1 MKINDISEKDLIEK
15 IEKDFFSSKPGL
27 LLGIG
32 DDAAVIKA
40 DKKSFILTKD
50 LLLEKTHFYKDRH
63 PAFFL
68 GRKSLNINLSDI
80 AAMGGRPLYALLGL
94 GLPEKTSPKWVED
107 FMAGIK
113 SAGDEFDVILAGGD
127 LCQAELISISVT
139 VIGEGENIIKRSGA
153 RPGDLIYVSGTLGDS
168 AQGLQFMKEGIQLGR
183 EREKD
188 VFLSAFFNPIPQVA
202 LGRAISQNKTAS
214 SMIDVSDGLSVDLNH
229 ICEESGAGA
238 EIFVD
243 QIPFSDELRLFQD
256 DVMEMCLHGGEDY
269 SLLFT
274 VPQDKKP
281 QVDSLRKEHRLTEI
295 GKITEGKDL
304 YLVKTDGSKEK
315 FDIKGY
321 QHFSP

>member
-1 MKINDISEKDLIEK
+1 
-15 IEKDFFSSKPGL
+15 
-27 LLGIG
+27 
-32 DDAAVIKA
+32 
-40 DKKSFILTKD
+40 
-50 LLLEKTHFYKDRH
+50 
-63 PAFFL
+63 
-68 GRKSLNINLSDI
+68 
-80 AAMGGRPLYALLGL
+80 
-94 GLPEKTSPKWVED
+94 
-107 FMAGIK
+107 
-113 SAGDEFDVILAGGD
+113 
-127 LCQAELISISVT
+127 VT

>member
-1 MKINDISEKDLIEK
+1 MKINDISEKKLIEK
-15 IEKDFFSSKPGL
+15 IEKDFFTSKPGL

-50 LLLEKTHFYKDRH
+50 LLIEKTHFYKDRH

-94 GLPEKTSPKWVED
+94 GLPGKKSSNWVKE
-107 FMAGIK
+107 FLAGIK
-113 SAGDEFDVILAGGD
+113 SACEEFDVILAGGD

-139 VIGEGENIIKRSGA
+139 VIGEGEYIIKRSGA
-153 RPGDLIYVSGTLGDS
+153 GPGDLIYVSGTLGDS
-168 AQGLQFMKEGIQLGR
+168 AQGLQLMKEGIQWGKD
-183 EREKD
+183 REKD
-188 VFLSAFFNPIPQVA
+188 VFLNAFFNPIPQVV
-202 LGRAISQNKTAS
+202 LGRALSQNKTAS

-229 ICEESGAGA
+229 ICEESGVGA
-238 EIFVD
+238 QIIVD
-243 QIPFSDELRLFQD
+243 HIPFSDELRLFQD

-274 VPQDKKP
+274 VPQEKKP
-281 QVDSLRKEHRLTEI
+281 QVDSLKKEHKITEI
-295 GKITEGKDL
+295 GKITAGKDI
-304 YLVKTDGSKEK
+304 YLFRSDGSKEK
-315 FDIKGY
+315 LDIKGY
-321 QHFSP
+321 QHFST